1 MDDADVLRRFLNEIR
16 QEVAWLDGRGRRASR
31 GGCTDNHDRS
41 DHDQPH
47 PRAPV
52 DSLQSV
58 VAHVSERIGLA
69 TCDERAPPGWCGRST
84 CSGILPTMAFVVARR
99 DGRFEIRESL
109 ATPDGPRARTLA
121 TFRALTDAVLDQ
133 AEDRATRPFDRR
145 RVEARAVAA
154 GAQRD
159 SRQTARLA
167 HHLLE
172 DLYSGRSLPPGL
184 AAALARQLG
193 GAATSLPD
201 SLPAM
206 ADWFGSTARER
217 GEALRDLLRLTDRLP
232 PGRPRRGKRFPR
244 IVSASV

>member
-1 MDDADVLRRFLNEIR
+1 
-16 QEVAWLDGRGRRASR
+16 
-31 GGCTDNHDRS
+31 
-41 DHDQPH
+41 
-47 PRAPV
+47 
-52 DSLQSV
+52 
-58 VAHVSERIGLA
+58 
-69 TCDERAPPGWCGRST
+69 
-84 CSGILPTMAFVVARR
+84 MAFVVTRR

-109 ATPDGPRARTLA
+109 ATPAGPRAHTLA

-133 AEDRATRPFDRR
+133 AEGRATRPFDRR
-145 RVEARAVAA
+145 HVEVKAVAA

-172 DLYSGRSLPPGL
+172 DLHSGRSLPPAL
-184 AAALARQLG
+184 AAALARELG
-193 GAATSLPD
+193 DATPLPD

-206 ADWFGSTARER
+206 ADWFGATARER

-244 IVSASV
+244 LGSAPA